1 MKKIYKGTY
10 QGRTKDILQLIL
22 ILSIC
27 IFIQIH
33 STTGYS
39 FNPTKKAL
47 TNSYTEKVFFT
58 KWSSARE
65 LISPHLYPGGTIF
78 VNYTVLVDS
87 HSNVTFI
94 TFFDDGIIWTPLK
107 NNFTLVP
114 GENFFQTSTMVR
126 SSYDSIAALSYN
138 TVILTENSNATVIF
152 GYNVINSGTDPISLP
167 TGIFLF
173 GFIVLSSIISITKK
187 KRNKTH

>member
-10 QGRTKDILQLIL
+10 QERTKAILQLIL

-126 SSYDSIAALSYN
+126 SSYDSIASFSYN
-138 TVILTENSNATVIF
+138 AVILTENSNATVIF
-152 GYNVINSGTDPISLP
+152 GYNVINSGTDPLALP
-167 TGIFLF
+167 TGIFIF
-173 GFIVLSSIISITKK
+173 GFIILLSIISITRK
-187 KRNKTH
+187 KRN